1 MKIKVLLITMMMA
14 LINQCAMASRL
25 PDDFW
30 AYLQKVYPNSTQ
42 RFDSVLVLADGTT
55 YIPLYPAQ
63 LTDEKNIKLEYTYPL
78 NRMPQN
84 KPEVMIFNNNF
95 VLLKL
100 MKDKNGKYTI
110 GKYFAFKVYEPKEKV
125 INALPYVDRIVHQWY
140 VEEFISQI

>member
-63 LTDEKNIKLEYTYPL
+63 LTDEKKYKNLNIHTP
-78 NRMPQN
+78 
-84 KPEVMIFNNNF
+84 
-95 VLLKL
+95 
-100 MKDKNGKYTI
+100 
-110 GKYFAFKVYEPKEKV
+110 
-125 INALPYVDRIVHQWY
+125 
-140 VEEFISQI
+140 